1 MFRLETFEDETEAS
15 EKKKN
20 KNKNENASRRAS
32 DPEEDR
38 TSADA
43 LGEGNKDSK
52 TKWRAWRARGVG
64 AASATA
70 KLAGAVSAKL
80 AGAALGREL
89 ARSAAD
95 ALDAEREVATVRLPA
110 VSEGCEAARAKAAA
124 RGGFGVA
131 GACAVRAAAAA
142 ASESLAEDG
151 NDDASGS
158 SIRVV
163 AVNGDA
169 LLCEYTVRLDKK
181 DTCGPVLERDAPLAR
196 AAETRD
202 LATDLAAF
210 SENASEFAE
219 DAKTAAV
226 DGSPDSGS
234 PDSDA
239 GLYGPVTLDPAG
251 RGTRGMDL
259 SASMSASMGTS
270 VFLAKKE

>member
-1 MFRLETFEDETEAS
+1 M
-15 EKKKN
+15 
-20 KNKNENASRRAS
+20 
-32 DPEEDR
+32 
-38 TSADA
+38 
-43 LGEGNKDSK
+43 
-52 TKWRAWRARGVG
+52 
-64 AASATA
+64 
-70 KLAGAVSAKL
+70 
-80 AGAALGREL
+80 
-89 ARSAAD
+89 
-95 ALDAEREVATVRLPA
+95 
-110 VSEGCEAARAKAAA
+110 
-124 RGGFGVA
+124 
-131 GACAVRAAAAA
+131 RAAAAA

-181 DTCGPVLERDAPLAR
+181 DTCGPVLERERCVAR

-219 DAKTAAV
+219 DEKTTAV
-226 DGSPDSGS
+226 DGS

-251 RGTRGMDL
+251 RGMDL